1 MTRIVNTYDIRK
13 HCYSPLGVHF
23 LTRACMGA
31 HDAHVWVPMFMG
43 STDGW
48 MDGFCNGS
56 YACHDV
62 GEVFGTLAPYFHVA
76 LPGC

>member
-1 MTRIVNTYDIRK
+1 
-13 HCYSPLGVHF
+13 
-23 LTRACMGA
+23 MGA